1 MKFRSLTFLALALA
15 ASVAVAAPATDYS
28 PMKVIQT
35 QPVSFPRQ
43 LTDLGITTGQVSV
56 SVQINEAG
64 QLTDHLVTSYSHPLF
79 AESAVQALKKWR
91 YEPAVL
97 NGESRSAT
105 VDLEF
110 VFETRGMVV
119 VNMNVGSY
127 VEMRNMQLRPT
138 AHSYRVSRLSEL
150 DRIPTPAKVVSP
162 VYPPTADQERQEATV
177 TVFFYIDEQGTVRMP
192 AVSRESSEANEILAA
207 AALQAVTEWKF
218 EPPMSRGRPVLVAA
232 RQDFHFRPTPVQA
245 PASTASN

>member
-1 MKFRSLTFLALALA
+1 MKLRTLTLLALALGASA
-15 ASVAVAAPATDYS
+15 ATAAPLTDYT

-35 QPVSFPRQ
+35 QPVAYPRQ
-43 LTDLGITTGQVSV
+43 LSDLGLTAGQVRV
-56 SVQINEAG
+56 SVQIDETG
-64 QLTDHLVTSYSHPLF
+64 KLTDHLVTAYSHPLF
-79 AESAVQALKKWR
+79 ADSAVQALKKWR
-91 YEPAVL
+91 FEPAML
-97 NGESRSAT
+97 QGQARSAT

-127 VEMRNMQLRPT
+127 VEMRDLQLRPT

-192 AVSRESSEANEILAA
+192 AVSRESSEANEILAG

-218 EPPMSRGRPVLVAA
+218 EPPMSKGRPVLVAA
-232 RQDFHFRPTPVQA
+232 RQDFHFRPTPVQT
-245 PASTASN
+245 PAKTAAN